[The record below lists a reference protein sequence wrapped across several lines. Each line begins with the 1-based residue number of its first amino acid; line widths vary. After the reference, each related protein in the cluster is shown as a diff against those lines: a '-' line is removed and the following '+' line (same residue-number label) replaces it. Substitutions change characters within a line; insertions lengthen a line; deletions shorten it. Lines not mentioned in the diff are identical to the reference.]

1 VIQALLGAPVDV
13 LLALPLA
20 GAYALFGLGIVV
32 IYRASRV
39 LNLAHGAIATMPAYV
54 VYALAPSLGVWPAVL
69 VGLLAGAALGAGV
82 ERLVIRRLRSVSP
95 TAQTVG
101 TVAVFSLLVALMA
114 RIWGTSLLPGVGVV
128 PRHAFPVGH
137 ALMFT
142 GDLALLA
149 AAGAG
154 CVAFFVLFR
163 YSSLGMAM
171 SLAADNRRAASLMGI
186 NPERTTLAAWAL
198 GGAFAALGG
207 ILLAG
212 DSGLHPYLLPLQMLP
227 AFVAALIG
235 GLDSAVGAVIGSLV
249 VGAAVGIV
257 PALGSVGQQPGT
269 PELAVTLLAFLVMA
283 LRGVKL
289 QAGDVRSGLA

>member
-1 VIQALLGAPVDV
+1 VIQAMLGAPVDV